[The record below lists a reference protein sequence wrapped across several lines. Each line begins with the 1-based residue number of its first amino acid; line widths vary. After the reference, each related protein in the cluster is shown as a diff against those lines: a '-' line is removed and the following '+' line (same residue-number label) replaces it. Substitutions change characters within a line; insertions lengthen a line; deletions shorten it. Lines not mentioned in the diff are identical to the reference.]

1 MKKSNL
7 GDGVPLITARA
18 GLMTPTGSIGR
29 WVPAREVRRRFFS
42 TLTRRR
48 FLQVS
53 ILIMGCS
60 ES

>member
-18 GLMTPTGSIGR
+18 GLMTPTDSIGR
-29 WVPAREVRRRFFS
+29 WVPAREARRRFFS

-53 ILIMGCS
+53 IQ
-60 ES
+60 